1 MRRIT
6 LFIIHCSATRCGQPY
21 SFEDCRRDHIDG
33 RHFRDIGYHYY
44 ITRDG
49 RVHPGRPLSLEGA
62 HCFGH
67 NRHSIGICY
76 EGGLDGKGLARHSHA
91 CPEGCP
97 HAVVARAGP
106 PLPGSSHRRTPRLE
120 PPKGLSFVRR
130 SERIQERRTPW
141 EALRPPRECVSF
153 TRCCYCARFP
163 LFLNSRINRLDFQ
176 RFQIIFCPRITY
188 ILIDHATSIA
198 GNSCF
203 GNRPQDVMHTHAI
216 FAVRNFNSFVEEVVM
231 NHHPVE
237 IEVYAGIFAVR
248 SDTTRS

>member
-76 EGGLDGKGLARHSHA
+76 EGGLDGKGGRHSHA
-91 CPEGCP
+91 CPEGSP

-106 PLPGSSHRRTPRLE
+106 QLPGSSHRRTPRLE

-130 SERIQERRTPW
+130 SERIQKRRTPW
-141 EALRPPRECVSF
+141 EALRPPRGASRLHGVVIVRVFPILLSSRSLF
-153 TRCCYCARFP
+153 T
-163 LFLNSRINRLDFQ
+163 DFQ
-176 RFQIIFCPRITY
+176 RGDVILGPRIADV
-188 ILIDHATSIA
+188 LVDNATGI
-198 GNSCF
+198 GCDRII
-203 GNRPQDVMHTHAI
+203 GDRP
-216 FAVRNFNSFVEEVVM
+216 
-231 NHHPVE
+231 
-237 IEVYAGIFAVR
+237 
-248 SDTTRS
+248 

>member
-76 EGGLDGKGLARHSHA
+76 EGGLDADGHPADTRTAEQTEQLILLLMRLAKLFPGARIRGHRDMSGSIPKA
-91 CPEGCP
+91 CPCFDAEG
-97 HAVVARAGP
+97 VFGY
-106 PLPGSSHRRTPRLE
+106 LE
-120 PPKGLSFVRR
+120 R
-130 SERIQERRTPW
+130 
-141 EALRPPRECVSF
+141 
-153 TRCCYCARFP
+153 
-163 LFLNSRINRLDFQ
+163 
-176 RFQIIFCPRITY
+176 
-188 ILIDHATSIA
+188 
-198 GNSCF
+198 
-203 GNRPQDVMHTHAI
+203 
-216 FAVRNFNSFVEEVVM
+216 
-231 NHHPVE
+231 
-237 IEVYAGIFAVR
+237 
-248 SDTTRS
+248 